1 VTAFLLAWEV
11 FAMDVHLPSQVK
23 QGHLMR
29 VEIKP
34 FASGTSVVFGGNA
47 APVFERT
54 GGGLA
59 LVPVPVVQAPGPN
72 EITIRDAEGKELGRR
87 KVEILDAQYPT
98 QDIRATRAMKAL
110 KPLPDE
116 MATMGA
122 LHKTVSPVAFWTE
135 PFAAPTPH
143 CANSSFG
150 VQRLHNGKPTGNYH
164 RGLDLRS
171 PRGTPVR
178 ATADGV
184 VRVARMFRVHGGAI
198 GIDHGQGV
206 TSHYL
211 HLSRLAAKQGT
222 KVKKGQVVG
231 YVGAT
236 GFATGPHLHWGV
248 YVHGTPTDPRQLAPS
263 VKSCPVQ

>member
-1 VTAFLLAWEV
+1 
-11 FAMDVHLPSQVK
+11 
-23 QGHLMR
+23 
-29 VEIKP
+29 
-34 FASGTSVVFGGNA
+34 
-47 APVFERT
+47 
-54 GGGLA
+54 
-59 LVPVPVVQAPGPN
+59 
-72 EITIRDAEGKELGRR
+72 
-87 KVEILDAQYPT
+87 VEILDAHYPT

-116 MATMGA
+116 MATMSA

-150 VQRLHNGKPTGNYH
+150 VQRLHNGQQTGNYH

-171 PRGTPVR
+171 PGGTPVR
-178 ATADGV
+178 AAAGGV
-184 VRVARMFRVHGGAI
+184 VRVARMFRVHGGTI

-248 YVHGTPTDPRQLAPS
+248 YVHGTPTDPRPLAPS
-263 VKSCPVQ
+263 VKSCPAQ